1 MTLLPVIQR
10 EVRVAARTPA
20 TYWLRV
26 VGAAALLLVGAAFWR
41 VEGVRGVGFS
51 QGASWFG
58 MMHQMLFWTIWVLVP
73 VMTAD
78 CISRERREGTLGL
91 LFLTPLKARDIVL
104 AKGFV
109 HGLRAVTLA
118 IAGVPV
124 LVLPFLTGGVGW
136 IQALSSVLINFSALC
151 WALGAGVLAS
161 SRGRTFT
168 QSIVRAVAIAGVGF
182 VVMGL
187 LQGVAIVCGCIAVAP
202 KASPLFPRTIDWKA
216 WLLAAGFQS
225 LTDAGR
231 FLHDFLLSFGG
242 STVYRNVWLMA
253 LSSVALLSLLALVC
267 IIAWAA
273 FNVRRNWQDK
283 PRSVLQTKLE
293 KEFCTPVYGVR
304 LFRGWMRRLVERN
317 PIGWL
322 ERRTWQARTVSW
334 AWLAVI
340 ISLYS
345 AMLGGTRPDRGMFQA
360 WQWIITILFC
370 TSLAASAAGS
380 FRRERESGVM
390 ELLLVTPLTAGQ
402 IITGRLR
409 GLWGQFL
416 LALILLLVMRL
427 QLANFPGLLS
437 GDPQR
442 GIEEAWRSGLLGT
455 TVLTLPLMGLYFS
468 LRCRL
473 FITALLGTVIAGVG
487 LPWLITEAVTAHLD
501 SGAHLGSGLLIAVL
515 VSAFAACWRQCRDYR
530 PLLLNVALAWLVVAM
545 VAWLVYRMTGSS
557 IPDWAYSDQRQVKAM
572 MEAALFCALLQTG
585 GAAWLATR
593 LHRNLVKRRFA
604 LPQ

>member
-1 MTLLPVIQR
+1 MTFLPVIQR

-26 VGAAALLLVGAAFWR
+26 LGAAALLVVGAIFWR
-41 VEGVRGVGFS
+41 TEGVRGMGFR
-51 QGASWFG
+51 QGGSWFAA
-58 MMHQMLFWTIWVLVP
+58 MHQTLFWTIWVLVP

-104 AKGFV
+104 AKGFAYGV
-109 HGLRAVTLA
+109 RAATLA

-168 QSIVRAVAIAGVGF
+168 RSIVGAAAMATACF
-182 VVMGL
+182 FAMGL
-187 LQGVAIVCGCIAVAP
+187 LQGTAIVSSWIAAP
-202 KASPLFPRTIDWKA
+202 GTGARFFRGIEWKF
-216 WLLAAGFQS
+216 WILKTGFGSITDSGGLLR
-225 LTDAGR
+225 D
-231 FLHDFLLSFGG
+231 LLNSFGRA
-242 STVYRNVWLMA
+242 SVFPTAFLSA
-253 LSSVALLSLLALVC
+253 LSSVALVSLLALIVFIC
-267 IIAWAA
+267 WAA
-273 FNVRRNWQDK
+273 FNVRHNWQDK

-293 KEFCTPVYGVR
+293 KEFCTPIYGVR
-304 LFRGWMRRLVERN
+304 YFRGWMGRLLERN

-334 AWLAVI
+334 AWLAII

-345 AMLGGTRPDRGMFQA
+345 AMLGGTRPDREMFET
-360 WQWIITILFC
+360 WQWTITALFC
-370 TSLAASAAGS
+370 ASLAASAAGS

-402 IITGRLR
+402 ILTGRLR
-409 GLWGQFL
+409 GIWGQL
-416 LALILLLVMRL
+416 LPALALLMVMRV
-427 QLANFPGLLS
+427 QLANFPGLVS
-437 GDPQR
+437 GNPAESL
-442 GIEEAWRSGLLGT
+442 EEAAVVGLLGT
-455 TVLTLPLMGLYFS
+455 TALTLPAMGLYFS

-473 FITALLGTVIAGVG
+473 FILALLATIIVGIG
-487 LPWLITEAVTAHLD
+487 LPWAITVALLINLD
-501 SGAHLGSGLLIAVL
+501 SGIRIGSGLLVAVL
-515 VSAFAACWRQCRDYR
+515 LGAFAAGWQQRRDCR
-530 PLLLNVALAWLVVAM
+530 PLLLIAILTLLAAALAPFLA
-545 VAWLVYRMTGSS
+545 YRLGGSS
-557 IPDWAYSDQRQVKAM
+557 ISTWSDSEQRTAWEL
-572 MEAALFCALLQTG
+572 MEASLFFALLQTSC
-585 GAAWLATR
+585 AAWLAMR
-593 LHRNLVKRRFA
+593 LHRNLVNRRFA